1 MSTGRVRFGDFELDL
16 AVEELRRAGTPVP
29 IQPQPMKVLVL
40 LARNPGR
47 LVTRD
52 ELQRALWG
60 PGTFVDNENGL
71 NWCVRKVRQA
81 LGDDPESP
89 SFIETLP
96 KKGYRFIA
104 PVAEVRPNEAQHRTR
119 RLQAA
124 AAVATLLALATGI
137 SLLLHARTAQHQAT
151 VVVLP
156 FDNLTGR
163 SDRDFLA
170 TAVTDQIITGVG
182 STKINVI
189 DRATAAKFKRQEECV
204 LHIGEQLHA
213 DLVVEGSLVGPADSP
228 MVAAGVYRVRD
239 NTQLWAG
246 QLRAGADEGVEAYRL
261 IAAKVAQL
269 AALQTR

>member
-1 MSTGRVRFGDFELDL
+1 MSTGRIRFGDFELDL

-29 IQPQPMKVLVL
+29 LQPQPMKVLVL
-40 LARNPGR
+40 LARNPGC
-47 LVTRD
+47 LVTRE
-52 ELQRALWG
+52 ELQRTLWG
-60 PGTFVDNENGL
+60 AGTFVDNENGL

-104 PVAEVRPNEAQHRTR
+104 SVAEVRPNDAQHRTR
-119 RLQAA
+119 RLAA
-124 AAVATLLALATGI
+124 AAGAALLALATGI
-137 SLLLHARTAQHQAT
+137 LVLRHARTAQHQPT

-170 TAVTDQIITGVG
+170 TAATDQIITGMG

-189 DRATAAKFKRQEECV
+189 DRATAAKLKRQEECV
-204 LHIGEQLHA
+204 VHIGEQLHA

-246 QLRAGADEGVEAYRL
+246 QVPAGADQGAEAYRL

-269 AALQTR
+269 AALQTQ

>member
-1 MSTGRVRFGDFELDL
+1 MSTGRIRFGDFELDL

-29 IQPQPMKVLVL
+29 LQPQPMKVLVL
-40 LARNPGR
+40 LARNPGC
-47 LVTRD
+47 LVTRE
-52 ELQRALWG
+52 ELQRTLWG
-60 PGTFVDNENGL
+60 AGTFVDNENGL

-104 PVAEVRPNEAQHRTR
+104 PVAEVRPKDAQHRTR
-119 RLQAA
+119 RV
-124 AAVATLLALATGI
+124 AAVAAVAALLALATGI
-137 SLLLHARTAQHQAT
+137 SLLARAPRTEHRPT

-170 TAVTDQIITGVG
+170 TAATDRIITGVG
-182 STKINVI
+182 STNVNVI

-204 LHIGEQLHA
+204 VHIGEQLHA
-213 DLVVEGSLVGPADSP
+213 DVVVEGSLIGPADSP

-246 QLRAGADEGVEAYRL
+246 QIPAGADQGAEPYRL
-261 IAAKVAQL
+261 IAAKVAEL

>member
-1 MSTGRVRFGDFELDL
+1 
-16 AVEELRRAGTPVP
+16 
-29 IQPQPMKVLVL
+29 
-40 LARNPGR
+40 
-47 LVTRD
+47 
-52 ELQRALWG
+52 
-60 PGTFVDNENGL
+60 L

-104 PVAEVRPNEAQHRTR
+104 PVAEVRPKDARHRAR
-119 RLQAA
+119 RLAA
-124 AAVATLLALATGI
+124 AGAVAALLALATGI
-137 SLLLHARTAQHQAT
+137 SLLSHARRAQHQPT

-170 TAVTDQIITGVG
+170 TAATDQIITGMG

-189 DRATAAKFKRQEECV
+189 DRATAAKLKRQEECV
-204 LHIGEQLHA
+204 VHIGEQLHA

-246 QLRAGADEGVEAYRL
+246 QVPAGADQGAEAYRL

-269 AALQTR
+269 AALQTQ

>member
-1 MSTGRVRFGDFELDL
+1 MSTGRIRFGDFELDL
-16 AVEELRRAGTPVP
+16 TVEELRRAGTPVP
-29 IQPQPMKVLVL
+29 LQPQPMKVLVL
-40 LARNPGR
+40 LARNPGC

-52 ELQRALWG
+52 ELQRTLWG
-60 PGTFVDNENGL
+60 GTFVDHENGL

-104 PVAEVRPNEAQHRTR
+104 PVAEMRPNEAQHRTR
-119 RLQAA
+119 RLPVA
-124 AAVATLLALATGI
+124 AAVAALLALAAGI
-137 SLLLHARTAQHQAT
+137 SLLPRARTAQHQPT

-156 FDNLTGR
+156 FDNLTGQ

-170 TAVTDQIITGVG
+170 TAATDHIITGMGTTNV
-182 STKINVI
+182 NVI
-189 DRATAAKFKRQEECV
+189 DRATAAKLKRQEECV
-204 LHIGEQLHA
+204 IHIGEQLHA
-213 DLVVEGSLVGPADSP
+213 DLVVEGSLIGPADSP
-228 MVAAGVYRVRD
+228 LVTAGVYRVRD

-246 QLRAGADEGVEAYRL
+246 QVPAGADQGAEAYRL

-269 AALQTR
+269 AALQTP